1 MPAEIFQNYN
11 LEFALRLGIAMI
23 CGGVIGIERTR
34 RNKGA
39 GIKTHMLVCV
49 GAALFVIM
57 SKYGFLDIIQVDG
70 AKVDVSRVAA
80 SVTTGVGFLGGGII
94 FLRGNSVHGLTTAAS
109 VWATAAIGAALGVGM
124 YLLGITSTILI
135 VVLQIILHYQ
145 DALGMEK
152 TTASRIVV
160 VMQDDQEE
168 FASFKELLKKRSIE
182 IKGTHIKKN
191 KDDSLVYTMDINMPK
206 SLTPSELLELV
217 RESGTVKSIGM

>member
-1 MPAEIFQNYN
+1 MPTELLSNDY
-11 LEFALRLGIAMI
+11 LEFTLRLILAVL

-49 GAALFVIM
+49 GAALFVIL
-57 SKYGFLDIIQVDG
+57 SKYGFLDITYLDG
-70 AKVDVSRVAA
+70 ARVDVSRVAA

-94 FLRGNSVHGLTTAAS
+94 FYRGNSVQGLTTAAS
-109 VWATAAIGAALGVGM
+109 IWATAAIGCALGSGM
-124 YLLGITSTILI
+124 YLLGIASTVLI
-135 VVLQIILHYQ
+135 VVLQIVLHSQ
-145 DALGMEK
+145 DTLGMER

-168 FASFKELLKKRSIE
+168 FLSFQNLLKEKEIE

-191 KDDSLVYTMDINMPK
+191 KDDTLVYTMDIRMPK
-206 SLTPSELLELV
+206 NLAPSELVEIL
-217 RESGTVKSIGM
+217 RDSGSVKSIGL